1 MLKRLFAL
9 GFLCFVCLTAC
20 GLVSA
25 CSKDAVIS
33 VYNRVLLAAGDNILT
48 KDLHG
53 ERRFG
58 VDTYTGTYEAS
69 LENASFRERLFGN
82 TSVERTDGYHF
93 MITADFDAEEGSAS
107 LELQRDDEAPET
119 LFSGSG
125 HFEAEVE
132 LGPGSGYFL
141 LDTTAYTGDI
151 YLSIK

>member
-1 MLKRLFAL
+1 MIRRLVL
-9 GFLCFVCLTAC
+9 LIFLCLVCFTAC
-20 GLVSA
+20 GLISA
-25 CSKDAVIS
+25 CNKDAVIG

-53 ERRFG
+53 ERHFG
-58 VDTYTGTYEAS
+58 VDTYAGTYQVS
-69 LENASFRERLFGN
+69 LENASIRERLFGN
-82 TSVERTDGYHF
+82 TSVERADGYHF
-93 MITADFDAEEGSAS
+93 IVAADFDAEQGTAS
-107 LELQRDDEAPET
+107 LELQKDDEPPET

-125 HFEAEVE
+125 HFETEVD